1 MWWKKLGR
9 VWFGGREQ
17 EVSLLRFDDWKQ
29 EYVRIETGE
38 EMVDEID
45 RRDGWTSRSVLFL
58 AQLIYLNSESRVG
71 YVASK
76 WVCQIVDDD
85 WAAQRQIMPI
95 VTELAVLSGEA
106 GAEEAVNHV
115 EEVLS
120 ID

>member
-1 MWWKKLGR
+1 MGP
-9 VWFGGREQ
+9 EQ

-45 RRDGWTSRSVLFL
+45 RRDGWTSKSALFL
-58 AQLIYLNSESRVG
+58 AELIDLNPESRVG

-76 WVCQIVDDD
+76 LACQIVEDD
-85 WAAQRQIMPI
+85 WSAQRQIMPL
-95 VTELAVLSGEA
+95 VTELTVLSGEA

-115 EEVLS
+115 ERLYVL
-120 ID
+120 IGIQLR